1 VSVQYLFKI
10 AITVALV
17 LLASAL
23 ARRHGWLGALVASL
37 PVTSLLVLAW
47 LYHDTRDPKQVAD
60 LAMGI
65 FWFVLGSLPFFVAL
79 ALALRHGWRIGPA
92 FAAAIVA
99 GFAGVSLSQWLLA
112 RTP

>member
-1 VSVQYLFKI
+1 RRRCTTPRWQCTSGRSTRPTDGHQAVNVQFLLKI

-23 ARRHGWLGALVASL
+23 ARRQGWLGALVASL

-79 ALALRHGWRIGPA
+79 ALA
-92 FAAAIVA
+92 
-99 GFAGVSLSQWLLA
+99 
-112 RTP
+112 